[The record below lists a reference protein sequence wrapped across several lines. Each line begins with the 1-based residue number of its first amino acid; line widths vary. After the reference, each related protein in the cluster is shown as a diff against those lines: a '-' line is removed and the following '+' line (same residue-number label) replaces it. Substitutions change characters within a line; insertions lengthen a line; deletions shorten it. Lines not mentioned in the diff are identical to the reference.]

1 MDFLKSGPS
10 TEALRIES
18 EPPGA
23 EAKVAS
29 GQSCRTPCELKVQPG
44 SDASVTFA
52 LAGYQPHTVSLRSEE
67 GESGKIGPNPV
78 YVELKKEPAGRQQ
91 EEEGRGP
98 ETQACD
104 HHDGRGGDAAGNDHR
119 LRADAAASRTC
130 GGTGAGA
137 GGAQLSVVDRQ
148 IRRCCAFPALPS
160 SASRSHLAALD
171 ALVDIGQSCHI

>member
-1 MDFLKSGPS
+1 MGRVAAFLACGFILTGCSSSLPSLDFLKSGPS

-44 SDASVTFA
+44 SDASVTLA

-78 YVELKKEPAGRQQ
+78 YVELKKEPPVASKKKKVATRK
-91 EEEGRGP
+91 P
-98 ETQACD
+98 KPATTTT
-104 HHDGRGGDAAGNDHR
+104 AAVVTPP
-119 LRADAAASRTC
+119 ATTTASVPTPPPAAPA
-130 GGTGAGA
+130 AE
-137 GGAQLSVVDRQ
+137 
-148 IRRCCAFPALPS
+148 PALAPGGGNYPWPT
-160 SASRSHLAALD
+160 AR
-171 ALVDIGQSCHI
+171 